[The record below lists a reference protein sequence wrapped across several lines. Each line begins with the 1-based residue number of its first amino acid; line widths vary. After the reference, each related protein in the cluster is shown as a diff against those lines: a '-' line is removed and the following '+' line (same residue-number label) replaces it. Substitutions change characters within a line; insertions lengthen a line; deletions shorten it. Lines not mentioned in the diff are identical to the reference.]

1 MVYSHTRVTAQN
13 SFLRELLSRLDQPL
27 IVSLQPVLKKLAN
40 LFNSEIEPLALY
52 VRQALNK
59 IHQTSYDDA
68 CSNLTRKSSEKSL
81 SELVAAC
88 SLDGGD
94 RMLKEFVGS
103 TNGDHSTFLHEFFFT
118 ANAETNKTAIKL
130 FIQKNFHVQVGVGEV
145 NRGF

>member
-1 MVYSHTRVTAQN
+1 M
-13 SFLRELLSRLDQPL
+13 
-27 IVSLQPVLKKLAN
+27 LKKLAN

-88 SLDGGD
+88 ARWMEGTGC
-94 RMLKEFVGS
+94 
-103 TNGDHSTFLHEFFFT
+103 
-118 ANAETNKTAIKL
+118 
-130 FIQKNFHVQVGVGEV
+130 
-145 NRGF
+145 